1 MAAVVI
7 RKAPKPPD
15 VYSEFRLLLQ
25 PGTITLLASFAGSMA
40 ATAESGVSSLHIR
53 LLRRAAR
60 QNSCSRQHAL
70 AKTSCRLSAHGSQA
84 AAALRRLP
92 AETRLQAA
100 QRSFTPFL
108 GLRPGLYC
116 RVHCNTRFPPA
127 SMPRKQGRAM
137 GVGAFPGYLLCAC
150 PVENCTVPRTA
161 LPMLLSRLCGAACVH
176 RNASAGR
183 RRVSVPAVCFRAK
196 RICPPCLPNARCRE
210 TPDDAAKARRKN
222 LAPVAASL
230 APLSA
235 TAKRES
241 MEDGAGAVIFRRLQ
255 GCGRYCSSE
264 ARGFSSSGAASM
276 VSLTTLAPAGGGG
289 VPVARICS

>member
-1 MAAVVI
+1 MPPGKIPAAVNT
-7 RKAPKPPD
+7 PW
-15 VYSEFRLLLQ
+15 Q
-25 PGTITLLASFAGSMA
+25 
-40 ATAESGVSSLHIR
+40 
-53 LLRRAAR
+53 
-60 QNSCSRQHAL
+60 
-70 AKTSCRLSAHGSQA
+70 
-84 AAALRRLP
+84 RRLP
-92 AETRLQAA
+92 PVRPWVTSCGRIEAAPRRDPLASGTTFIHTISRSQAGPLLSRSLQHPISARLDAKEA
-100 QRSFTPFL
+100 GPRHGRWSF
-108 GLRPGLYC
+108 
-116 RVHCNTRFPPA
+116 
-127 SMPRKQGRAM
+127 S
-137 GVGAFPGYLLCAC
+137 GYLLCALSC
-150 PVENCTVPRTA
+150 GKLHRSADSAAHALVSTVRGGMRSQECFCRQTA
-161 LPMLLSRLCGAACVH
+161 
-176 RNASAGR
+176 
-183 RRVSVPAVCFRAK
+183 RVGPGGLVSGDK

>member
-40 ATAESGVSSLHIR
+40 ATAESGVSSLHIM

-70 AKTSCRLSAHGSQA
+70 AKTSPPVRPWVTSCGRIEAAPRRDPLASGTTFIHTISRSQA
-84 AAALRRLP
+84 GPLLSRSLQHPISARLDAKEAGP
-92 AETRLQAA
+92 RHG
-100 QRSFTPFL
+100 RWSF
-108 GLRPGLYC
+108 
-116 RVHCNTRFPPA
+116 
-127 SMPRKQGRAM
+127 S
-137 GVGAFPGYLLCAC
+137 GYLLCAC